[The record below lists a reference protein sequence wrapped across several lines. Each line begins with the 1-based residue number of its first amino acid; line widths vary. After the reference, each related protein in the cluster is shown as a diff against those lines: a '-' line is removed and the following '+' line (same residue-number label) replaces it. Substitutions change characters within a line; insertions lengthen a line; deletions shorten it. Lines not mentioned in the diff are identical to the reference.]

1 MRKFVLGLD
10 EGTTSLRSVLYDVDK
25 KAIVD
30 KEGKTFAQF
39 FPHKAW
45 VEQDAE
51 EIFRKILSTSK
62 AVLKRNHVLPEELC
76 AIGITNQRETVV
88 AWDKKTGKPICNAIV
103 WQCRRTSN
111 MMKRFSSA
119 DKQKIREKTG
129 LLPNPYFSA
138 SKMRWILENVPK
150 ARTLAKK
157 NELMFGTIDSFLA
170 FRLTGNFVTDTTNAC
185 RTSLVNIKTLDY
197 DDWLLEKFKIKREML
212 PKILPSDGN
221 FGRAKSLL
229 NAPIC
234 AMIGD
239 QQSSMIGQGVLDVGK
254 SKVTFGT
261 GGFVLTN
268 IGEKMKNVSG
278 LLTTVARTI
287 GGKTEYAIEG
297 SMYSACS
304 AINFLKTWGF
314 YSDVGNTAK
323 MAMSVKSNDGVYF
336 IPAFTGLGAPYWRDD
351 ARGAIVGVTF
361 DTTKAHV
368 VRATLESMA
377 YNTKAVAD
385 EIRKGGLNFKD
396 ISVDGGGSK
405 NEFLLQFLAD
415 ILGQKVVKSKESES
429 TVMGAIYVAMLSK
442 KLINKSEIKKL
453 SHSEQI
459 YLPNMKE
466 AERKNLYEGWKKA
479 IKKI

>member
-25 KAIVD
+25 NAIVD
-30 KEGKTFAQF
+30 KESKPFAQF

-51 EIFRKILSTSK
+51 EIFRKILATSK
-62 AVLKRNHVLPEELC
+62 AVLKRNNVLPEELC
-76 AIGITNQRETVV
+76 GIGITNQRETVV
-88 AWDKKTGKPICNAIV
+88 AWDRSTGKPICRAIV

-111 MMKRFSSA
+111 MMKRFSAA

-150 ARTLAKK
+150 ARALARQ
-157 NELMFGTIDSFLA
+157 NRLCLGTIDSFLA

-185 RTSLVNIKTLDY
+185 RTCLVNIKTLDY
-197 DDWLLEKFKIKREML
+197 DDWLLERFKIKREML
-212 PKILPSDGN
+212 PKILPCDAHFGN
-221 FGRAKSLL
+221 AKSLQG
-229 NAPIC
+229 APVC

-239 QQSSMIGQGVLDVGK
+239 QQSSMIGQGVLDKGK

-268 IGEKMKNVSG
+268 IGDTPKNVAG
-278 LLTTVARTI
+278 LLSTVARTL

-297 SMYSACS
+297 SIYSACS

-314 YSDVGNTAK
+314 YSDVGKTAQ
-323 MAMSVKSNDGVYF
+323 MARSAGSNDGVYF
-336 IPAFTGLGAPYWRDD
+336 VPAFTGLGAPYWKDD
-351 ARGAIVGVTF
+351 ARAEIVGITF

-368 VRATLESMA
+368 VRAALESMA

-385 EIRKGGLNFKD
+385 EIRKSGLNFKD

-405 NEFLLQFLAD
+405 NDFLLQFLAD
-415 ILGQKVVKSKESES
+415 ILGQKVVKSKESEA

-442 KLINKSEIKKL
+442 KLITKTQIKKL
-453 SHSEQI
+453 TQSEQV
-459 YLPNMKE
+459 YLPVMKE
-466 AERKNLYEGWKKA
+466 AEKKKLYDGWKKA